1 MRHFPKLD
9 YKNKRICDIPSILSF
24 AQGMDINDK
33 WILHIITNTYIWA
46 LNPLVDQLKQLTAT
60 SFLLLFYFTALL
72 FKTETNEAVQ
82 YS

>member
-1 MRHFPKLD
+1 M
-9 YKNKRICDIPSILSF
+9 YSSF

-46 LNPLVDQLKQLTAT
+46 LNPLVDQLKQLPST

-72 FKTETNEAVQ
+72 FKTETKEALQ

>member
-33 WILHIITNTYIWA
+33 WILHIIINTYIWA
-46 LNPLVDQLKQLTAT
+46 LNPLVDQLKQLPAT
-60 SFLLLFYFTALL
+60 LLLFYFNALL
-72 FKTETNEAVQ
+72 FITETKEALK

>member
-1 MRHFPKLD
+1 MRHVPKLD

-33 WILHIITNTYIWA
+33 WILHIIINTYIWA
-46 LNPLVDQLKQLTAT
+46 LNPLVDQLKQLPAT
-60 SFLLLFYFTALL
+60 LLLFYFNALV
-72 FKTETNEAVQ
+72 FITETKEALK

>member
-1 MRHFPKLD
+1 MRHFPNLD

-33 WILHIITNTYIWA
+33 WILDMITNTYISE
-46 LNPLVDQLKQLTAT
+46 LNPLVDQLKQLPAT

-72 FKTETNEAVQ
+72 FKTETKEALQ

>member
-24 AQGMDINDK
+24 AQGLDINDK

-46 LNPLVDQLKQLTAT
+46 LNPLVDQLKQLPAT

-72 FKTETNEAVQ
+72 FKTETKDALQ